1 MVRLLLMVL
10 PLCLLACSNESTGP
24 ESPTPVR
31 AATSGERAVLRANT
45 GFGFTLFRTTA
56 AVATDENLFL
66 SPLSV
71 SMALGMT
78 ANGAAG
84 ETAQAM
90 RLALAQQGLSSTEIN
105 QSYRSLIDLLRGTDP
120 RVRFDIANGIW
131 NRTGFVPEQAF
142 IDSNRFYFD
151 ADVRT
156 LDFSRA
162 DAADII
168 NAWVSQKTQGKI
180 PAIVAPPIPPLTVM
194 YLINAMYFKGT
205 WATQFD
211 PARTRD
217 DVFKAPGDRDI
228 PVKMMN
234 GNADIR
240 YLKDQLA
247 EVVDLPYGWDRY
259 SMAILL
265 PRPDVTL
272 ATLRDAL
279 RPAQWQTWQE
289 AMHETA
295 MDLQIPRF
303 TMEYETSLNDIL
315 ASMGMGIAFDPSHAD
330 FSGISR
336 QMELF
341 ISQVKHKTFVQ
352 VNEEGTEAAA
362 ATSVEIGTTSVPQVF
377 RVDRPFV
384 FVIHERNTGAILF
397 IGQVTAPRE

>member
-45 GFGFTLFRTTA
+45 DFGFTLFRTTA

-120 RVRFDIANGIW
+120 RVRFNIANGIW
-131 NRTGFVPEQAF
+131 NRAGFVPEQAF

>member
-362 ATSVEIGTTSVPQVF
+362 ATSVEVGTTSVPQVF